1 MDFISSILQGLLSIL
16 FNFTG
21 DFGISIVLIT
31 LIVKLVLMPL
41 SLKQRFSVKKQQELA
56 EKMEHIKEKY
66 KNDTKELEKQ
76 IQVSSVESM
85 KSMLGCL
92 IVLVQMPVVYALYHV
107 CLDMT
112 KEFTTIIIPWIANL
126 GTFDNLFILPCIYTL
141 IMLASNLVNYIPYLK
156 INSQVKF
163 NKQMAVVTT
172 ITSLI
177 LTVITPVAIGLYFI
191 TSAIYS
197 LIEDICF
204 RMYFN
209 RKNRIVTK

>member
-1 MDFISSILQGLLSIL
+1 
-16 FNFTG
+16 
-21 DFGISIVLIT
+21 
-31 LIVKLVLMPL
+31 
-41 SLKQRFSVKKQQELA
+41 
-56 EKMEHIKEKY
+56 
-66 KNDTKELEKQ
+66 
-76 IQVSSVESM
+76 
-85 KSMLGCL
+85 
-92 IVLVQMPVVYALYHV
+92 
-107 CLDMT
+107 MT

-177 LTVITPVAIGLYFI
+177 LTVRTPVAIGLYFI

-204 RMYFN
+204 RIYFN